1 MLFRRTMI
9 AALAALPLLAAALP
23 GRAAD
28 GITVTDAWARFI
40 PGARN
45 GADYLT
51 IANKGAAPD
60 RLIGAEVKGA
70 MAEIHESKMAA
81 DGTMNMGPLP
91 DGVELPPNTPVM
103 LAPGGVHMMVMG
115 LDPAPKVGDRLAV
128 TLKLKS
134 GDLSIEVP
142 VEKR

>member
-9 AALAALPLLAAALP
+9 ASLAALPLLAAAMP
-23 GRAAD
+23 GLAAD

-45 GADYLT
+45 GAVYLT
-51 IANKGAAPD
+51 IENKGATPD
-60 RLIGAEVKGA
+60 HLTGAEVKGA
-70 MAEIHESKMAA
+70 MVEIHESKMAA
-81 DGTMNMGPLP
+81 DGSMSMGPLP
-91 DGVELPPNTPVM
+91 DGVELPPNTPVS
-103 LAPGGVHMMVMG
+103 LAPGGMHMMVMG
-115 LDPAPKVGDRLAV
+115 LDPAPKVGDKLAV

-134 GDLSIEVP
+134 GDRTIEVP